1 MSFDAAAGV
10 TVIAGG
16 CVAFFEEVLPELAE
30 AAAPEQSGSGIDQ
43 YTFRGSLPAGRIVR
57 KEEIMANNT
66 SKAAAVP
73 QNGLAKTRQKSIN
86 IAATIF
92 LAPALILICIFIVYP
107 VVDTFVISAYK
118 WNGISSNRIFTGMD
132 NWKTLIHDSSF
143 WSSFLHNVIVMV
155 FSILLQIPIG
165 MLLATFL
172 DAGGKKFNIF
182 KIVWFLPYLMS
193 SVAIAFLFT
202 YALATNGGLIS
213 SLATLLSGKKTT
225 VDLLG
230 RNPQALFTVIV
241 VMAWQ
246 FTPFYMVYF
255 IAGYGNIDTSVY
267 EAAVIDGA
275 TRGQYIRFV
284 AIPLLGPIFKTA
296 CTMSLIGS
304 LKYFDMVWNM
314 TQGGPSG
321 GTELMATYMY
331 KLSFQQFNMGYG
343 SCVAAG
349 MFILITAIA
358 LLFQKVFVV
367 KEDY

>member
-1 MSFDAAAGV
+1 MDKSNSLAKARAKSTAFAA
-10 TVIAGG
+10 TV
-16 CVAFFEEVLPELAE
+16 FL
-30 AAAPEQSGSGIDQ
+30 
-43 YTFRGSLPAGRIVR
+43 LPALLLIV
-57 KEEIMANNT
+57 
-66 SKAAAVP
+66 
-73 QNGLAKTRQKSIN
+73 
-86 IAATIF
+86 IF
-92 LAPALILICIFIVYP
+92 MIYP
-107 VVDTFVISAYK
+107 VIDTFVTSTYK
-118 WNGISSNRIFTGMD
+118 WNGISADKIFVGFD
-132 NWKTLIHDSSF
+132 NWKTLFKDMNFWNSF
-143 WSSFLHNVIVMV
+143 IHNVIVMI

-165 MLLATFL
+165 LLLATFL
-172 DAGGKKFNIF
+172 DAGGRKFNFF

-193 SVAIAFLFT
+193 SVAIAFLFN
-202 YALATNGGLIS
+202 YILATNGGLFS
-213 SLATLLSGKKTT
+213 SIATLFSGHKVN

-230 RNPQALFTVIV
+230 KSPSALFAVIG

-255 IAGYGNIDTSVY
+255 IAGYGNIDTSLY

-275 TRGQYIRFV
+275 TRRQYLFKI

-314 TQGGPSG
+314 TQGGPAG

-349 MFILITAIA
+349 MFILITLIA

>member
-1 MSFDAAAGV
+1 M
-10 TVIAGG
+10 
-16 CVAFFEEVLPELAE
+16 PN
-30 AAAPEQSGSGIDQ
+30 
-43 YTFRGSLPAGRIVR
+43 
-57 KEEIMANNT
+57 KNN
-66 SKAAAVP
+66 
-73 QNGLAKTRQKSIN
+73 LAKVRARSTS

-92 LAPALILICIFIVYP
+92 LAPAIILIVIFMIYP
-107 VVDTFVISAYK
+107 VIDTFVTSTYK
-118 WNGISSNRIFTGMD
+118 WNGISADKIFVGLD
-132 NWKTLIHDSSF
+132 NWKALFKDKSF
-143 WSSFLHNVIVMV
+143 WSAFGHNLIVMV

-165 MLLATFL
+165 MALATFL

-182 KIVWFLPYLMS
+182 KTIWFFPYLMS
-193 SVAIAFLFT
+193 SVAIGFLFN
-202 YALATNGGLIS
+202 YILATNGGLFS
-213 SLATLLSGKKTT
+213 SIATIFSGHKVN

-230 RNPQALFTVIV
+230 KNPQALFSVIG

-255 IAGYGNIDTSVY
+255 IAGYGNIDTSLY

-275 TRGQYIRFV
+275 TRKQYIFKI

-304 LKYFDMVWNM
+304 LKYFDLIWNM

-331 KLSFQQFNMGYG
+331 KLSFQQYNMGYG

-358 LLFQKVFVV
+358 LFFNKIFVV

>member
-1 MSFDAAAGV
+1 MDKSN
-10 TVIAGG
+10 
-16 CVAFFEEVLPELAE
+16 
-30 AAAPEQSGSGIDQ
+30 S
-43 YTFRGSLPAGRIVR
+43 
-57 KEEIMANNT
+57 
-66 SKAAAVP
+66 
-73 QNGLAKTRQKSIN
+73 LAKARAKSTT
-86 IAATIF
+86 IAATVF
-92 LAPALILICIFIVYP
+92 LLPALLLIVIFMIYP
-107 VVDTFVISAYK
+107 VIDTFVTSTYK
-118 WNGISSNRIFTGMD
+118 WNGISADKIFVGFD
-132 NWKTLIHDSSF
+132 NWKTLFKDTNFWNSF
-143 WSSFLHNVIVMV
+143 IHNVIVMI

-165 MLLATFL
+165 LLLATFL
-172 DAGGKKFNIF
+172 DAGGRKFNFF

-193 SVAIAFLFT
+193 SVAIAFLFN
-202 YALATNGGLIS
+202 YILATNGGLFS
-213 SLATLLSGKKTT
+213 SIATLFSGHKVN

-230 RNPQALFTVIV
+230 KSPSALFSVIG

-255 IAGYGNIDTSVY
+255 IAGYGNIDTSLY

-275 TRGQYIRFV
+275 TRRQYLFKI

-314 TQGGPSG
+314 TQGGPAG

-349 MFILITAIA
+349 MFILITLIA

>member
-1 MSFDAAAGV
+1 MNTNS
-10 TVIAGG
+10 
-16 CVAFFEEVLPELAE
+16 LAR
-30 AAAPEQSGSGIDQ
+30 A
-43 YTFRGSLPAGRIVR
+43 R
-57 KEEIMANNT
+57 
-66 SKAAAVP
+66 
-73 QNGLAKTRQKSIN
+73 AKSTT
-86 IAATIF
+86 IAATVF
-92 LAPALILICIFIVYP
+92 LLPALLLIVIFMIYP
-107 VVDTFVISAYK
+107 VIDTFVTSTYK
-118 WNGISSNRIFTGMD
+118 WNGISADKIFVGFD
-132 NWKTLIHDSSF
+132 NWKTLFKDMNFWNSF
-143 WSSFLHNVIVMV
+143 IHNVIVMI

-165 MLLATFL
+165 LLLATFL
-172 DAGGKKFNIF
+172 DAGGRKFNFF

-193 SVAIAFLFT
+193 SVAIAFLFN
-202 YALATNGGLIS
+202 YILATNGGLFS
-213 SLATLLSGKKTT
+213 SIATLFSGHKVN

-230 RNPQALFTVIV
+230 KSPSALFAVIG

-255 IAGYGNIDTSVY
+255 IAGYGNIDTSLY

-275 TRGQYIRFV
+275 TRRQYLFKI

-314 TQGGPSG
+314 TQGGPAG

-349 MFILITAIA
+349 MFILITLIA

>member
-1 MSFDAAAGV
+1 MDKSNSLAKARAKSTAFAA
-10 TVIAGG
+10 TV
-16 CVAFFEEVLPELAE
+16 FL
-30 AAAPEQSGSGIDQ
+30 
-43 YTFRGSLPAGRIVR
+43 LPALLLIV
-57 KEEIMANNT
+57 
-66 SKAAAVP
+66 
-73 QNGLAKTRQKSIN
+73 
-86 IAATIF
+86 IF
-92 LAPALILICIFIVYP
+92 MIYP
-107 VVDTFVISAYK
+107 VIDTFVTSTYK
-118 WNGISSNRIFTGMD
+118 WNGISADKIFVGFD
-132 NWKTLIHDSSF
+132 NWKTLFKDMNFWNSF
-143 WSSFLHNVIVMV
+143 IHNVIVMI
-155 FSILLQIPIG
+155 FSILLQIPLG
-165 MLLATFL
+165 LLLATFL
-172 DAGGKKFNIF
+172 DAGGRKFNFF

-193 SVAIAFLFT
+193 SVAIAFLFN
-202 YALATNGGLIS
+202 YILATNGGLFS
-213 SLATLLSGKKTT
+213 SIATLFSGHKVN

-230 RNPQALFTVIV
+230 KSPSALFSVIG

-255 IAGYGNIDTSVY
+255 IAGYGNIDTSLY

-275 TRGQYIRFV
+275 TRRQYLFKI

-314 TQGGPSG
+314 TQGGPTG

-349 MFILITAIA
+349 MFILITLIA

>member
-1 MSFDAAAGV
+1 MDKSISLAKARAKSTAFAA
-10 TVIAGG
+10 TV
-16 CVAFFEEVLPELAE
+16 FL
-30 AAAPEQSGSGIDQ
+30 
-43 YTFRGSLPAGRIVR
+43 LPALLLIV
-57 KEEIMANNT
+57 
-66 SKAAAVP
+66 
-73 QNGLAKTRQKSIN
+73 
-86 IAATIF
+86 IF
-92 LAPALILICIFIVYP
+92 MIYP
-107 VVDTFVISAYK
+107 VIDTFVTSTYK
-118 WNGISSNRIFTGMD
+118 WNGISADKIFVGFD
-132 NWKTLIHDSSF
+132 NWKTLFKDTNFWNSF
-143 WSSFLHNVIVMV
+143 IHNVIVMI

-165 MLLATFL
+165 LLLATFL
-172 DAGGKKFNIF
+172 DAGGRKFNFF

-193 SVAIAFLFT
+193 SVAIAFLFN
-202 YALATNGGLIS
+202 YILATNGGLFS
-213 SLATLLSGKKTT
+213 SIATLFSGHKVN

-230 RNPQALFTVIV
+230 KSPSALFSVIG

-255 IAGYGNIDTSVY
+255 IAGYGNIDTSLY

-275 TRGQYIRFV
+275 TRRQYLFKI

-314 TQGGPSG
+314 TQGGPAG

-349 MFILITAIA
+349 MFILITLIA

>member
-1 MSFDAAAGV
+1 MFRLIGDREGVNVGKGKKDGLAQAKAKSTAKAA
-10 TVIAGG
+10 TV
-16 CVAFFEEVLPELAE
+16 FL
-30 AAAPEQSGSGIDQ
+30 
-43 YTFRGSLPAGRIVR
+43 LPA
-57 KEEIMANNT
+57 
-66 SKAAAVP
+66 
-73 QNGLAKTRQKSIN
+73 LLL
-86 IAATIF
+86 IA
-92 LAPALILICIFIVYP
+92 IFIVYP
-107 VVDTFVISAYK
+107 VIDTFAISGYK
-118 WNGISSNRIFTGMD
+118 WNGISADRVFIGID
-132 NWKTLIHDSSF
+132 NWKSLLHDEMFWKSF
-143 WSSFLHNVIVMV
+143 QHNLIVMV

-182 KIVWFLPYLMS
+182 KIIWFLPYLMS
-193 SVAIAFLFT
+193 SVAIAFLFI
-202 YALATNGGLIS
+202 YALATNGGIIS
-213 SLATLLSGKKTT
+213 SLASLIQGKRTT

-230 RNPQALFTVIV
+230 SSPNALFTIIG

-255 IAGYGNIDTSVY
+255 IAGYGNIDTTIY

-275 TRGQYIRFV
+275 TRGQYIRHI

-304 LKYFDMVWNM
+304 LKYFDMIWNM
-314 TQGGPSG
+314 TQGGPAGS
-321 GTELMATYMY
+321 TELMATYMY

-349 MFILITAIA
+349 MFIMITAIA
-358 LLFQKVFVV
+358 LLFNKVFKV

>member
-1 MSFDAAAGV
+1 MDKSTSLAKARAKRTAFAA
-10 TVIAGG
+10 TV
-16 CVAFFEEVLPELAE
+16 FL
-30 AAAPEQSGSGIDQ
+30 
-43 YTFRGSLPAGRIVR
+43 LPALLLIV
-57 KEEIMANNT
+57 
-66 SKAAAVP
+66 
-73 QNGLAKTRQKSIN
+73 
-86 IAATIF
+86 IF
-92 LAPALILICIFIVYP
+92 MIYP
-107 VVDTFVISAYK
+107 VIDTFVTSTYK
-118 WNGISSNRIFTGMD
+118 WNGISADKIFVGFD
-132 NWKTLIHDSSF
+132 NWKTLFKDMNFWNSF
-143 WSSFLHNVIVMV
+143 IHNVIVMI
-155 FSILLQIPIG
+155 FSILLQIPLG
-165 MLLATFL
+165 LLLATFL
-172 DAGGKKFNIF
+172 DAGGRKFNFF

-193 SVAIAFLFT
+193 SVAIAFLFN
-202 YALATNGGLIS
+202 YILATNGGLFS
-213 SLATLLSGKKTT
+213 SIATLFSGHKVN

-230 RNPQALFTVIV
+230 KSPSALFSVIG

-255 IAGYGNIDTSVY
+255 IAGYGNIDTSLY

-275 TRGQYIRFV
+275 TRRQYLFKI

-314 TQGGPSG
+314 TQGGPAG

-349 MFILITAIA
+349 MFILITLIA

>member
-1 MSFDAAAGV
+1 MNYSIEIVSRKGDK
-10 TVIAGG
+10 
-16 CVAFFEEVLPELAE
+16 LA
-30 AAAPEQSGSGIDQ
+30 Q
-43 YTFRGSLPAGRIVR
+43 
-57 KEEIMANNT
+57 NN
-66 SKAAAVP
+66 KK
-73 QNGLAKTRQKSIN
+73 NGLAQARSRSTA
-86 IAATIF
+86 IAATVF
-92 LAPALILICIFIVYP
+92 LLPALALIAIFMIYP
-107 VVDTFVISAYK
+107 VIDTFVISAYS
-118 WNGISSNRIFTGMD
+118 WNGISSNRIFIGLQ
-132 NWKTLIHDSSF
+132 NWKTLISDKSF
-143 WSSFLHNVIVMV
+143 WSAFSHNIVVMIL
-155 FSILLQIPIG
+155 SIMLQIPIG

-182 KIVWFLPYLMS
+182 KIIWFLPYLMS
-193 SVAIAFLFT
+193 SVAIGFLFT
-202 YALATNGGLIS
+202 YALATNGGIFS
-213 SLATLLSGKKTT
+213 ALATLLSGKKVS

-230 RNPQALFTVIV
+230 QNPNALFAVIG

-275 TRGQYIRFV
+275 TRGQYIRQI

-304 LKYFDMVWNM
+304 LKYFDLIWNL
-314 TQGGPSG
+314 TGGGPAG

-358 LLFQKVFVV
+358 LLFQKIFVV